1 MTPCIAAFNFSGGL
15 NKSIRTNVMEMLFL
29 FMAIPRRCDFTQMG
43 RNAIII
49 IDVSFIR
56 KAGKHT
62 PFAGTF
68 LVGM

>member
-1 MTPCIAAFNFSGGL
+1 M
-15 NKSIRTNVMEMLFL
+15 
-29 FMAIPRRCDFTQMG
+29 QMG

-49 IDVSFIR
+49 IGVSFIR

-62 PFAGTF
+62 PFAVTF

>member
-1 MTPCIAAFNFSGGL
+1 MG
-15 NKSIRTNVMEMLFL
+15 
-29 FMAIPRRCDFTQMG
+29 IPRRFNFTQMG

-49 IDVSFIR
+49 IDASFIR

>member
-1 MTPCIAAFNFSGGL
+1 
-15 NKSIRTNVMEMLFL
+15 
-29 FMAIPRRCDFTQMG
+29 MG

-49 IDVSFIR
+49 DASFIR